1 MKLRA
6 ASLPLGL
13 MLGTKVLALFVA
25 VFAIACAAGL
35 GSGFGQTSENG
46 GSSPQLHINGAKPS
60 GKPSTTAPP
69 AVLDTSGNMDTNSA
83 PDHVSQENQQPA
95 INIINPSPV
104 SPPWVWHDKW
114 LWLANLVFAAVGIG
128 GVIAAISTLCVLK
141 RQTKAN
147 WVAAKASLRQT
158 NYMITSER
166 AWFVCCADLHW
177 DSGKDGNR
185 IARVHFTYENMG
197 KTPGFITEIGFAVNG
212 MKQEQR
218 LPEIPPDYQNE
229 DKTQWIGG
237 RGVPIVPGNNMGRR
251 AEWTPTQAQLDEW
264 QREELTIW
272 VHGYVK
278 YRDCFVEMERETRY
292 CLRLK
297 PSTEGGN
304 TVPFVIDGP
313 PAYNSAT

>member
-1 MKLRA
+1 MQFEGKK
-6 ASLPLGL
+6 G
-13 MLGTKVLALFVA
+13 VALFVA
-25 VFAIACAAGL
+25 VVAIACAVGL
-35 GSGFGQTSENG
+35 GSGFGQTSEDG
-46 GSSPQLHINGAKPS
+46 VKPS
-60 GKPSTTAPP
+60 RKPSTTASR
-69 AVLDTSGNMDTNSA
+69 AVLDTSGMRENKSA
-83 PDHVSQENQQPA
+83 PEHVSQENQQPT
-95 INIINPSPV
+95 ILITTPPPL

-114 LWLANLVFAAVGIG
+114 LWLANLVLAIVGIG
-128 GVIAAISTLCVLK
+128 GVIAAISTLCVLR

-166 AWFVCCADLHW
+166 AWFVCGADLQW

-197 KTPGFITEIGFAVNG
+197 KTPGFITEIGFAVNV
-212 MKQEQR
+212 MNKEQR
-218 LPEIPPDYQNE
+218 LPEIPPDYQSE
-229 DKTQWIGG
+229 DKAQWIGG
-237 RGVPIVPGNNMGRR
+237 RGVPIVPGGNMGRR
-251 AEWTPTQAQLDEW
+251 ADCPLTQAQFDEW

-304 TVPFVIDGP
+304 AVPFVIDGP